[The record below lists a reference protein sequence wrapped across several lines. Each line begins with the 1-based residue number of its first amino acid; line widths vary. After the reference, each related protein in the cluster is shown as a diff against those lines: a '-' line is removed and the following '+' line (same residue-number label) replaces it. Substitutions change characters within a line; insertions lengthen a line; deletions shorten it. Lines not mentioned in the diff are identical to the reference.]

1 MARHIFCMIFILLL
15 ASQIHAQAND
25 NQSPGALNLAL
36 KIFTQIEVNATSQ
49 EEAQRYVQEHS
60 LLVMGHGTDLTE
72 SLLADNIKA
81 SNPILSTVKE
91 ANDTPATLS
100 DVQGGEYVL
109 VVLIGGPEQNNITRW
124 VKANGYLNESQDL
137 YDEFTVEDGKGN
149 GVVYVV
155 ISDKE
160 GYVQTLQRQ
169 NVLSSPLSSIIPP
182 QYVPAAATLITLILL
197 ALVNLTKTV
206 MGFKA
211 SDVGRKGKRIG
222 ENAIRIM
229 GVNLVE
235 VAAILGASLVLGL
248 SISWQYFANST
259 ELGYWLVLNTII
271 CLVAGTLH
279 EIVHRIFAHIFKIK
293 IEYRFWPEGSFLTL
307 VSSYLGNAFSV
318 QAFLLEEI
326 PEDVE
331 KWKVGLMK
339 LAGPVVSAVIMV
351 VFAVMNH
358 ITPSPIYQIIY
369 STSALWAMAEML
381 PFSGLDG
388 KDIREWNNTVW
399 TIFFVIIGIAYI
411 VVTFLL

>member
-1 MARHIFCMIFILLL
+1 MAKPVNIFFIILLL
-15 ASQIHAQAND
+15 ASQIHAQTN
-25 NQSPGALNLAL
+25 NQTSNSLDLAL
-36 KIFTQIEVNATSQ
+36 KIFAQIEVNASSQ

-60 LLVMGHGTDLTE
+60 LLVMGHGSDLTE
-72 SLLADNIKA
+72 VVLADNIKT
-81 SNPILSTVKE
+81 SNPLLGTVKE
-91 ANDTPATLS
+91 ANDTPATLA
-100 DVQGGEYVL
+100 DVQGGKYVL
-109 VVLIGGPEQNNITRW
+109 VVLVGGPEQNNITRW
-124 VKANGYLNESQDL
+124 VTANGYLNESQDL
-137 YDEFTVEDGKGN
+137 YGELTVQDGKGN

-160 GYVQTLQRQ
+160 GYVPTLQRQ
-169 NVLSSPLSSIIPP
+169 NVLSSPLSAIIPP
-182 QYVPAAATLITLILL
+182 QYVPVAATVITLILL

-211 SDVGRKGKRIG
+211 SDIGRKGKKIG

-235 VAAILGASLVLGL
+235 VAAILGASFVLGL

-259 ELGYWLVLNTII
+259 ELGYWLVVNTLI

-293 IEYRFWPEGSFLTL
+293 IEYRFWPEGSILTL

-326 PEDVE
+326 PENVE

-358 ITPSPIYQIIY
+358 FTPSPIYQIIY

-388 KDIREWNNTVW
+388 KDIREWSNLVW

>member
-1 MARHIFCMIFILLL
+1 
-15 ASQIHAQAND
+15 
-25 NQSPGALNLAL
+25 
-36 KIFTQIEVNATSQ
+36 
-49 EEAQRYVQEHS
+49 
-60 LLVMGHGTDLTE
+60 
-72 SLLADNIKA
+72 
-81 SNPILSTVKE
+81 VKE

-388 KDIREWNNTVW
+388 KDIREWSNLVW
-399 TIFFVIIGIAYI
+399 TTFFVIIGIAYI